1 MNLFTRS
8 MLFYYFGKY
17 LQMKNHKKTWKKFQ
31 IKTSKNDFCCNLFD
45 FNILSLQTY
54 QIQGTAWFFRES
66 FFFDFFYHRESNWK
80 KGRVTIKDATE
91 PSFEPNTCGKAEKP
105 VLRGWRLKLMMR
117 LSNTKFGEIFLEPIL
132 LGPQN
137 LEFTQFWKQKCNF
150 TPTFCP
156 VKIPLPRLAF
166 FSRRWVV
173 FKIRLSEN

>member
-1 MNLFTRS
+1 MIFVVIFLISIYYLFRPIRYKELLDFIENVSFLT
-8 MLFYYFGKY
+8 F
-17 LQMKNHKKTWKKFQ
+17 FQ
-31 IKTSKNDFCCNLFD
+31 
-45 FNILSLQTY
+45 
-54 QIQGTAWFFRES
+54 
-66 FFFDFFYHRESNWK
+66 HRESNWK

-166 FSRRWVV
+166 FFTMISRFQVQSLNFRP
-173 FKIRLSEN
+173 SEN

>member
-1 MNLFTRS
+1 MIFVVFFLISIYYLFRPIRYKE
-8 MLFYYFGKY
+8 L
-17 LQMKNHKKTWKKFQ
+17 L
-31 IKTSKNDFCCNLFD
+31 DFK
-45 FNILSLQTY
+45 
-54 QIQGTAWFFRES
+54 EKVS
-66 FFFDFFYHRESNWK
+66 FCFLYHRESNWK

-156 VKIPLPRLAF
+156 VKIPLPRLVCF
-166 FSRRWVV
+166 WNSRFQV
-173 FKIRLSEN
+173 